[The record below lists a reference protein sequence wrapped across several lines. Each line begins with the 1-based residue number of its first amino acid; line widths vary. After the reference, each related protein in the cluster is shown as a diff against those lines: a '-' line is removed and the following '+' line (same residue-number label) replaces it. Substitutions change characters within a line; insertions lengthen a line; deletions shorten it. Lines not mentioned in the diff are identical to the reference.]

1 MNSPEVRSKK
11 GGRPPGSTVVNQPLA
26 ALIGSNVGALV
37 LIFLALN
44 GRGYPSEIARIL
56 DLNISAV
63 LSQLKKLE
71 SAGLLERTDIGS
83 AAVFSFGRIGPLGM
97 MLKDFV
103 LKTIEGMSQEEKT
116 IFAARRKPRASGK
129 KLQFSQGSQEKT

>member
-1 MNSPEVRSKK
+1 MDTSELRSKK

-56 DLNISAV
+56 NLNISAV

-103 LKTIEGMSQEEKT
+103 LKTIESMSQEEKT

-129 KLQFSQGSQEKT
+129 KLHFTQDSQEKI